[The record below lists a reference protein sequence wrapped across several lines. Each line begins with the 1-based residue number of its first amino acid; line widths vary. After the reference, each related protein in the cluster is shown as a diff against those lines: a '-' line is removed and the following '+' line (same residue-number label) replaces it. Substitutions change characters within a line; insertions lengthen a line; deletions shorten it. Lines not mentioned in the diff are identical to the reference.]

1 MTELVRRDAESAT
14 TEESG
19 PDPDTE
25 RVGDPPNP
33 AESNTP
39 DCAELDALDCTESN
53 APDRAE
59 SDTSAAAERVR
70 ARGRRVRRR
79 ELDTAL
85 ARLREEGDLSRE
97 ERRVVALLAARL
109 ADALVEEWAGKL
121 ADGEVEPETALALL
135 IE

>member
-1 MTELVRRDAESAT
+1 MQLRYVTELVRRDAESAT

-19 PDPDTE
+19 PDLDAE
-25 RVGDPPNP
+25 RVGDAPDR
-33 AESNTP
+33 AES
-39 DCAELDALDCTESN
+39 D

-97 ERRVVALLAARL
+97 ERRAVALLAARL
-109 ADALVEEWAGKL
+109 ADALVEEWATKL
-121 ADGEVEPETALALL
+121 ADGEVDPETALALL
-135 IE
+135 GEGE